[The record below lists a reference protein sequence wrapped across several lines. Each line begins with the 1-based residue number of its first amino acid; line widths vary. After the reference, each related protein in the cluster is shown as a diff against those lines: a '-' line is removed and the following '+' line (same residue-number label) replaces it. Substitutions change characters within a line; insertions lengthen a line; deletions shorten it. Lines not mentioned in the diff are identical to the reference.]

1 MSVLLNNSGNR
12 SRKMPGV
19 GRRASPSRERAINSP
34 RMQTRT
40 EADAMVFVVDDD
52 APMRESLKNL
62 IRSAGLRVEVFD
74 SAEEFLLGQRANL
87 PRCLVLDVRL
97 PGLSGLDLQKRM
109 AEIAMEIPT
118 IFISG
123 HADISMSVHAM
134 KAGATEFLIKPFR
147 DQDLID
153 AIERAIQRDRAGRRR
168 AAKLTEA
175 SEALRRC
182 LDALPLVP
190 KVDDFLGQVLATV
203 TRQLNASSSTLF
215 LRNGKLNALT
225 LDLLVEEGS
234 VMTPVEASYPE
245 KLRLL
250 RLDKCALEMFRQPA
264 VIIDLVNGMALISN
278 VHRSYLRELGLKTLL
293 IVPLIIARELIG
305 CLNFRFMEYRE
316 FRRED
321 IEIARALATQT
332 SLAIQLTRL
341 AKTARQTGILEER
354 NRLAGEIHDSL
365 VQSFAA
371 IATELGIAGEA
382 IQPKRGDGVVHLDRA
397 KDLAR
402 LGIAEARCAALSLH
416 PFNLDKIGLTET
428 IRLLVER
435 SNVPG
440 RIQCTLSAG
449 KPLPRGIPL
458 ETQQQLLRIA
468 QEAISNSAR
477 HADATRIWVSLQCDR
492 GCIELQIRDNGRGTA
507 AELVRQK
514 GFGLINMQ
522 NRARKIG
529 ARLKIQTTVGGGAS
543 IIVKLPIEQRFS

>member
-1 MSVLLNNSGNR
+1 MSVLLNSSGNR
-12 SRKMPGV
+12 SRETPDVK
-19 GRRASPSRERAINSP
+19 RRASPQGEGAVNSP
-34 RMQTRT
+34 RMEART
-40 EADAMVFVVDDD
+40 KPDAMVFVVDDD

-62 IRSAGLRVEVFD
+62 IRSVGLRVEVFG
-74 SAEEFLLGQRANL
+74 SAEEFLAGQPPNL
-87 PRCLVLDVRL
+87 PRCLVLDLRL

-123 HADISMSVHAM
+123 HADISTSVRAM

-190 KVDDFLGQVLATV
+190 EVDDFLGQVLATV
-203 TRQLNASSSTLF
+203 TRQLNASSSVLF
-215 LRNGKLNALT
+215 LRNGKPNFLT
-225 LDLLVEEGS
+225 LDLVVEESS
-234 VMTPVEASYPE
+234 VMTPVEANYPE
-245 KLRLL
+245 KLRFL
-250 RLDKCALEMFRQPA
+250 RLDKRALEILRQPA
-264 VIIDLVNGMALISN
+264 VIVDLVNGLTPIPNA
-278 VHRSYLRELGLKTLL
+278 HRSYLLGLGFKTLL

-305 CLNFRFMEYRE
+305 CLNFRFMDDRE

-371 IATELGIAGEA
+371 IATQLSIAGHA
-382 IQPKRGDGVVHLDRA
+382 IKTKRGDGVVYLDRA
-397 KDLAR
+397 KDLAQ

-440 RIQCTLSAG
+440 RVQCTLSAS
-449 KPLPRGIPL
+449 KPLPNAIPL
-458 ETQQQLLRIA
+458 ETQQHLLRIA
-468 QEAISNSAR
+468 QEAISNATR
-477 HADATRIWVSLQCDR
+477 HADATTIWVSLQCDR
-492 GCIELQIRDNGRGTA
+492 GCLELQIRDNGHGISA
-507 AELVRQK
+507 AELVRQN

-529 ARLKIQTTVGGGAS
+529 ARLKIQTGVGGGTS
-543 IIVKLPIEQRFS
+543 IIVKLPIEP

>member
-1 MSVLLNNSGNR
+1 MSVLLNDSGNR
-12 SRKMPGV
+12 SRETPEVK
-19 GRRASPSRERAINSP
+19 RRASPQGECAVNSP
-34 RMQTRT
+34 RGEART
-40 EADAMVFVVDDD
+40 KPDAMVFVVDDD

-62 IRSAGLRVEVFD
+62 IRSVDLRVEAFD
-74 SAEEFLLGQRANL
+74 SAEEFLTGQRPNL

-123 HADISMSVHAM
+123 HADVSTSVRAM
-134 KAGATEFLIKPFR
+134 KAGAAEFLIKPFR

-153 AIERAIQRDRAGRRR
+153 AIQRAIQRDRAGRRR

-190 KVDDFLGQVLATV
+190 EVDDFLGRVLATV
-203 TRQLNASSSTLF
+203 TQQLNASSSVLF
-215 LRNGKLNALT
+215 LRNGEPNFLT
-225 LDLLVEEGS
+225 ADLVVEEGS
-234 VMTPVEASYPE
+234 IMTPVEANYPE
-245 KLRLL
+245 KLRFL
-250 RLDKCALEMFRQPA
+250 RLDKRALEILRQPA
-264 VIIDLVNGMALISN
+264 VIVDLVNGITPIPNA
-278 VHRSYLRELGLKTLL
+278 HRSYLLGLGFKTLL

-305 CLNFRFMEYRE
+305 CLNFRFMDDRE

-371 IATELGIAGEA
+371 IATQLGIAGHT
-382 IQPKRGDGVVHLDRA
+382 IKTKRGDGVVHLDRA
-397 KDLAR
+397 RDLAQ

-416 PFNLDKIGLTET
+416 SFNLDKIGLTET

-440 RIQCTLSAG
+440 RVQ
-449 KPLPRGIPL
+449 
-458 ETQQQLLRIA
+458 
-468 QEAISNSAR
+468 
-477 HADATRIWVSLQCDR
+477 
-492 GCIELQIRDNGRGTA
+492 
-507 AELVRQK
+507 
-514 GFGLINMQ
+514 
-522 NRARKIG
+522 
-529 ARLKIQTTVGGGAS
+529 
-543 IIVKLPIEQRFS
+543 

>member
-1 MSVLLNNSGNR
+1 MSVLLNNSRNR
-12 SRKMPGV
+12 LREVPGV
-19 GRRASPSRERAINSP
+19 GRRASPSRECAVNRP
-34 RMQTRT
+34 RTD
-40 EADAMVFVVDDD
+40 ADAMVFVVDDD

-62 IRSAGLRVEVFD
+62 IRSVGLRIEVFD
-74 SAEEFLLGQRANL
+74 SAEEFLAGQRPNL
-87 PRCLVLDVRL
+87 PCCLVLDVRL

-123 HADISMSVHAM
+123 HADISTSVHAM
-134 KAGATEFLIKPFR
+134 KAGAAEFLIKPFR

-190 KVDDFLGQVLATV
+190 EVDDFLGQVLATV
-203 TRQLNASSSTLF
+203 TRQLNASSSVLF
-215 LRNGKLNALT
+215 LRNGKPNFLT
-225 LDLLVEEGS
+225 LDLVVEEGR
-234 VMTPVEASYPE
+234 VMIPVEANYPE
-245 KLRLL
+245 KLRFL
-250 RLDKCALEMFRQPA
+250 RLDKRAVEILQQPA
-264 VIIDLVNGMALISN
+264 VIIDLVNGITPIPNA
-278 VHRSYLRELGLKTLL
+278 HRSYLLRLGFKTLL

-305 CLNFRFMEYRE
+305 CLNFRFMDYRE

-371 IATELGIAGEA
+371 IATQLNIAGDV
-382 IQPKRGDGVVHLDRA
+382 IKTKKGDGVVYL
-397 KDLAR
+397 DLAR
-402 LGIAEARCAALSLH
+402 DMARLGMAEARCAALSLH

-428 IRLLVER
+428 IHLLVER

-440 RIQCTLSAG
+440 RVQCILSASN
-449 KPLPRGIPL
+449 PLPNALPL
-458 ETQQQLLRIA
+458 ETQQHLLRIA
-468 QEAISNSAR
+468 QEAISNAAR
-477 HADATRIWVSLQCDR
+477 HADATTISVSLQCDR
-492 GCIELQIRDNGRGTA
+492 GYLELQIRDNGRGISA
-507 AELVRQK
+507 AELVRQN

-529 ARLKIQTTVGGGAS
+529 ARLKIQAGVGGGTT
-543 IIVKLPIEQRFS
+543 IIIKLPIEP